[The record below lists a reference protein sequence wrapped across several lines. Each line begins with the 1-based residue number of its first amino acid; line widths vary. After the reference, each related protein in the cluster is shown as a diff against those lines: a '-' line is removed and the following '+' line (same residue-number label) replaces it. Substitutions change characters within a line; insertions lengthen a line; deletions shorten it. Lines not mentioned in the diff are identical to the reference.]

1 MMHDFPYTLKT
12 PWFVLLILLN
22 ALWGCSHTPT
32 PDVAQA
38 AQKPPVDHYEVLLRE
53 SRAEADR
60 LRSELA
66 TIKIA
71 TAKQSANLLSVQSA
85 RTALRKREDELAS
98 ENQQVKAHISSL
110 EAERDTLRRQN
121 SELQARSA
129 SVPELRQLVLDIRAL
144 QTSVQQMVNNMQTLS
159 TDITHIKQDMLN
171 NQKRFGK
178 NTPKLT
184 TLSGPLVLPIPPNNT
199 EWVTVAP
206 GDTLWRISQAYGLS
220 VKSLKAMNDLQSD
233 FIIVGQQLRVSAL
246 NSPQSVGV
254 PTPDAQAAL
263 DRKTAKGQSKILPT
277 REGSIDPNEEP

>member
-22 ALWGCSHTPT
+22 SLWGCSHTPT

-159 TDITHIKQDMLN
+159 TDITKIKQDMLN
-171 NQKRFGK
+171 NQKRFRR

-184 TLSGPLVLPIPPNNT
+184 SLSGSGSSKNQ
-199 EWVTVAP
+199 EWITVAP
-206 GDTLWRISQAYGLS
+206 GDTLWRISQAHGLS

-233 FIIVGQQLRVSAL
+233 FIIVGQRLRVSAL

-254 PTPDAQAAL
+254 PTPDAQAAV